1 MFLYTLKRLLLL
13 IPSVLLISVVAFG
26 LKQCSPQ
33 GDIEQQLSEVE
44 LGTDARSRAQ
54 NYEREYRR
62 ILEAREAHLPVFYV
76 ALRTQA
82 LPDTLHRIIP
92 LARRASLVALAAR
105 YGNWE
110 TVSSF
115 AHAQRQL
122 EACFWEPPPAGQAE
136 AWRKLARQAQDLVWP
151 RKVETIRQQL
161 QGLESD
167 LAQLEVVPVAV
178 RTALTDLQQAVI
190 RIEQEATPWRR
201 YIPALHYYGANNQYH
216 RWLMRLLH
224 LDFGQSIRTQ
234 EAVSGRILA
243 ALGWTLR
250 INGIAILCAFL
261 IAVPIGVYSAVYVG
275 SRGERLGNL
284 LLFLLYALP
293 SFWVATLVGKFLTTP
308 EYLDWFPPYGVG
320 QLPENAGWWTALRVR
335 THHLFLPVFCLT
347 YGSLAFIARQVRR
360 SMLNILESDYVR
372 TARAKGLSPTRVVWR
387 HAFRNG
393 LFPLITLFGNVLPAA
408 VTGAVIIEY
417 IFSIPGVGWLT
428 LQSISE
434 QDWPVVYALLLL
446 LAVAT
451 ILGILLADLLY
462 AWADPRVRLGN
473 STTSSYG

>member
-1 MFLYTLKRLLLL
+1 MFFYTLKRLALL

-26 LKQCSPQ
+26 LKQCSPG
-33 GDIEQQLSEVE
+33 GDIELQLSEVDF
-44 LGTDARSRAQ
+44 GDDPRTRAQ

-62 ILEAREAHLPVFYV
+62 LLAERDGHLPVFYLV
-76 ALRTQA
+76 LRSQA

-92 LARRASLVALAAR
+92 LAHRLSLETLAGR
-105 YGNWE
+105 YGNWAA
-110 TVSSF
+110 VSRYAS
-115 AHAQRQL
+115 AQRQL
-122 EACFWEPPPAGQAE
+122 QACFGVPPPSGRTDSWIKLERQVQTL
-136 AWRKLARQAQDLVWP
+136 AWQRDLSA
-151 RKVETIRQQL
+151 IQQQIQL
-161 QGLESD
+161 LEIE
-167 LAQLEVVPVAV
+167 LAQLENAPVEV
-178 RTALTDLQQAVI
+178 GTALANLQQSALG
-190 RIEQEATPWRR
+190 IEQEATPWRR
-201 YIPALHYYGANNQYH
+201 YLPALHYYGLDNQYH
-216 RWLMRLLH
+216 HWLMRLLRF
-224 LDFGQSIRTQ
+224 DFGLSIRTQ
-234 EAVSGRILA
+234 EAVSGRIAA

-261 IAVPIGVYSAVYVG
+261 LAIPIGVYSAVYAG
-275 SRGERLGNL
+275 SRLERLSNL

-308 EYLDWFPPYGVG
+308 EYLDWFAPYGVG
-320 QLPENAGWWTALRVR
+320 QVPDGASWWAALRIR

-360 SMLNILESDYVR
+360 SMLDILDSDYVR
-372 TARAKGLSPTRVVWR
+372 TARAKGLSRGRVIWR

-428 LQSISE
+428 LQSIGE

-462 AWADPRVRLGN
+462 AWADPRVRLG
-473 STTSSYG
+473 TSRKR